1 MNSEFAP
8 KYFRRRSLDEI
19 LGGGASSSILLLL
32 CKILDINYPDS
43 IFSRVKDMGSCK
55 PKIIIDYDIDYDNIG
70 AINIDHSS
78 TVSYIR
84 HKCII
89 DIPDSESEESQFTHK
104 LNKSLDQI
112 RENFNTSFYSKMD
125 YMSNSPVTLSPN
137 NSDSE
142 LSDSNSGSFS
152 RNQIESTLDKYY
164 DEEDTPT
171 KHSSELDILITYLK
185 GQKNLYIQAKNV
197 TQYTLNSL
205 LIPSLLITSAI
216 TIFAPFIQEYFWSG
230 GFISGLNALS
240 TVLITLVN
248 YLKLESSVELF
259 YHTANQY
266 DKLETGLEFIS
277 SKLLFVENDKERSRM
292 ILEKIQDT
300 EKKICEIKE
309 WNTIFVPEAVR
320 SMFPVICN
328 INVFSLIKRIE
339 TYKRKMIIKLRDVK
353 KEIRYITRVRRQS
366 ERSNLHESRMILLV
380 GVKEKIKSELL
391 CYKNAYQYMDDV
403 FTREIKQA
411 QCTRSQW
418 FAFFQYK
425 ERYYDNIKNNPII
438 DKFLFYPT
446 S

>member
-1 MNSEFAP
+1 
-8 KYFRRRSLDEI
+8 
-19 LGGGASSSILLLL
+19 
-32 CKILDINYPDS
+32 
-43 IFSRVKDMGSCK
+43 MGSNK
-55 PKIIIDYDIDYDNIG
+55 PKINIDYDGDYAIDYDSVGIED
-70 AINIDHSS
+70 IDHVP
-78 TVSYIR
+78 TVSR
-84 HKCII
+84 HKYII
-89 DIPDSESEESQFTHK
+89 DIPDSEYEESQFTSK
-104 LNKSLDQI
+104 LNKSLEQI
-112 RENFNTSFYSKMD
+112 SENFNASFYAN
-125 YMSNSPVTLSPN
+125 NSPVTLSPN

-142 LSDSNSGSFS
+142 LSDSDSWSLS
-152 RNQIESTLDKYY
+152 RNKIESTLDKYY
-164 DEEDTPT
+164 DEDDASA

-339 TYKRKMIIKLRDVK
+339 TYKKKMVIKLRDIK
-353 KEIRYITRVRRQS
+353 REIRYISHVRRRN
-366 ERSNLHESRMILLV
+366 ERENLHDVRLTLLL

-391 CYKNAYQYMDDV
+391 CYKNAYQYIDDV

-411 QCTRSQW
+411 QLTRSQW
-418 FAFFQYK
+418 FACFQYK
-425 ERYYDNIKNNPII
+425 ERYYDNPKNNPII